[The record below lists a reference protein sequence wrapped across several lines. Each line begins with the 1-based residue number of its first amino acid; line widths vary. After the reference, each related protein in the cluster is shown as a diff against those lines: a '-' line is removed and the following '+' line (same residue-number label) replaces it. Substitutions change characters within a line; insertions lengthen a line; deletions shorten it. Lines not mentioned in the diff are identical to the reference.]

1 MVKYKSIFLMLT
13 YPNVLPRSCSNI
25 IWFAPWYTHTHTH
38 EYKVCIILGLN
49 EEIYNMY
56 IFIPEPYKK
65 WCVFIYTSS
74 RGTSMFHTAIAP
86 SAEQETN
93 CLDSWRYRRACTFS
107 LKENQKSF
115 QYLYLNYWTIS
126 IIQYVAWG
134 TTSANWLEVI
144 WMVDHSK
151 QNSSVLV
158 QAEIHF
164 MFFFFFFKI

>member
-1 MVKYKSIFLMLT
+1 
-13 YPNVLPRSCSNI
+13 
-25 IWFAPWYTHTHTH
+25 
-38 EYKVCIILGLN
+38 
-49 EEIYNMY
+49 MY

-65 WCVFIYTSS
+65 RCVFIYTSS

-158 QAEIHF
+158 QAEIHYVL
-164 MFFFFFFKI
+164 FFFLNKNSVLHMSKGTNNSGMHCRHKCNKAVLKHFLKNYFY